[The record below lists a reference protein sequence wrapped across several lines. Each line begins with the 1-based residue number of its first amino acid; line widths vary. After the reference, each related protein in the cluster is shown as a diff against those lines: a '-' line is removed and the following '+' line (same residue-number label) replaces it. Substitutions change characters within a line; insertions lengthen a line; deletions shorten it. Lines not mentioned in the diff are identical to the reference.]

1 MAEKRRG
8 LARAIDL
15 TGQGVHSGAEI
26 SMRLRPHE
34 GSGHGIM
41 FIRTDLADRPSE
53 ETRLQ
58 ARYDNVVNTQ
68 LSTTIGN
75 DHGVTISTIEHLMAA
90 FAGCGLDDVVV
101 ELKGA
106 EVPIMDGSSHIFV
119 EAIRDAGIMTNGKKR
134 DYIRVLSAVLVE
146 DGDAWARLS
155 PADEF
160 EMEVSIDFP
169 DQVIGQQSFR
179 TAGQNGCWPINFDKD
194 IASAR
199 TFGFVDDLARLRA
212 QGFALGANLD
222 NTLAIARDEDGVER
236 IMNDQ
241 GLRYDN
247 EFVRHK
253 ALDAI
258 GDLALAGAPLIGRFE
273 SHKGGHGL
281 NNRLL
286 RALFGQADNFCLEEA
301 K

>member
-8 LARAIDL
+8 LAHTIDL
-15 TGQGVHSGAEI
+15 TGQGVHSGVEV

-53 ETRLQ
+53 ETRLH
-58 ARYDNVVNTQ
+58 ARYDNVVDTQ

-75 DHGVTISTIEHLMAA
+75 DHGVTLSTVEHLMAA

-101 ELKGA
+101 EINGA

-119 EAIRDAGIMTNGKKR
+119 EAIRDAGIMTNGRKR
-134 DYIRVLSAVLVE
+134 NYIRVLAPVLVE
-146 DGDAWARLS
+146 EGDAWARLS

-169 DQVIGQQSFR
+169 DRVIGQQSFR

-194 IASAR
+194 IAAAR
-199 TFGFVDDLARLRA
+199 TFGFVDDLDRLRA
-212 QGFALGANLD
+212 MGFALGANLD
-222 NTLAIARDEDGVER
+222 NTIAIAKDEDGVDS

-241 GLRYDN
+241 GLRFDN

-273 SHKGGHGL
+273 SYRGGHGL

-286 RALFGQADNFCLEEA
+286 RRLFARADNFCLEEA